1 MEPGTRL
8 SALALHLTYNG
19 GAMQPAT
26 SQIASGEPSTAS
38 VTGRGFFRILSF
50 FDIAEAID
58 LDNLRALL
66 GPEAA
71 PRSPGF
77 VHLTPECAQ
86 AQNQPLLESVEP
98 IALAS
103 GEKLEAKIKYYWF
116 GVASVELSTPF
127 ECHFD
132 SLCGQSYRWMNA
144 PEVEKAA
151 EVLLR
156 ARLQRFRPALIKPS
170 SKWLDEDYLV
180 IDIQSAQHADGRCAT
195 GTELL
200 QHYGDQITQLVRG
213 ELAPLSAAE
222 RDEILRGALSY
233 YPTDLIVVGW
243 AAALVYDKPDAASAI
258 LDLLEY
264 ANTQLLEFRYY
275 DELLTAL
282 LSNVYSSLEGHE
294 SFLSRWRLPRRAGRV
309 NRLRLDIMDLAERTE
324 YAVKFIS
331 DTYYARVY
339 RLCSAKIGVDDYK
352 ALVGEKLKTAGE
364 LYEFMVA
371 QFNERRMFALEL
383 VVAVLVLL
391 DVILLLRQ

>member
-1 MEPGTRL
+1 MER
-8 SALALHLTYNG
+8 SV
-19 GAMQPAT
+19 QPTITQVARE
-26 SQIASGEPSTAS
+26 EPSVATLR
-38 VTGRGFFRILSF
+38 GRGYFRILSF
-50 FDIAEAID
+50 FDIAEAVD
-58 LDNLRALL
+58 LDKLRALL

-77 VHLTPECAQ
+77 LHLTPEYAQ

-98 IALAS
+98 VALPS

-116 GVASVELSTPF
+116 GVASVELATSF
-127 ECHFD
+127 ECD
-132 SLCGQSYRWMNA
+132 LSSLCAQSYRWMNA

-151 EVLLR
+151 EDLLR
-156 ARLQRFRPALIKPS
+156 ARLERFRPALIKPS
-170 SKWLDEDYLV
+170 PKWLDEDYLV
-180 IDIQSAQHADGRCAT
+180 IDIQSAQYADGRSAT

-200 QHYGDQITQLVRG
+200 QCYGDQITQLVRG
-213 ELAPLSAAE
+213 ELSPLAATE

-243 AAALVYDKPDAASAI
+243 AAALVYDKPDATSAI

-275 DELLTAL
+275 DEVLTTL
-282 LSNVYSSLEGHE
+282 LSNVYSSLEGQE

-352 ALVGEKLKTAGE
+352 ALVNEKLKTAGE

-371 QFNERRMFALEL
+371 QFNERRMFVLEV

-391 DVILLLRQ
+391 DVILVLRGK